1 MWVAGILHVVL
12 FGSAAL
18 LVAVYGDGA
27 AAAGQFAEGYAHL
40 YNEGSYLDQV
50 VFRFENFAAFRIEAF
65 GVIPMSTFLFLLGV
79 RLMRSGAFSSDER
92 GERIRSR
99 LLRWGFGLGVPLN
112 LLAFLPNES
121 FELLTRY
128 FFAVSMALG
137 YIGLAGWALERGLL
151 PRLSARFEEIGKM
164 ALSCYMLQNV
174 LASAIFYGW
183 GIGLTG
189 RAGALGTLVVWAA
202 VSASLMLFAHLWL
215 QRFPNGPVE
224 GVWKRL
230 VSLAEP
236 RAG

>member
-1 MWVAGILHVVL
+1 M
-12 FGSAAL
+12 
-18 LVAVYGDGA
+18 
-27 AAAGQFAEGYAHL
+27 
-40 YNEGSYLDQV
+40 
-50 VFRFENFAAFRIEAF
+50 
-65 GVIPMSTFLFLLGV
+65 
-79 RLMRSGAFSSDER
+79 SGASAS
-92 GERIRSR
+92 GAG

-121 FELLTRY
+121 FEMLTRY
-128 FFAVSMALG
+128 FFAVPMSLG
-137 YIGLAGWALERGLL
+137 YIGLAAWVLERGLL
-151 PRLSARFEEIGKM
+151 PRLSVRLEEIGKM

-174 LASAIFYGW
+174 LASAVFYGW

-215 QRFPNGPVE
+215 RRFPNGPVE

-236 RAG
+236 KAG